1 LTLPR
6 TIHGMTQSH
15 AMNFKQNL
23 THQSS
28 YFIFINSL
36 TIMIEALQKTLI
48 LLLLIGLG
56 LALRSKIKNKTEI
69 SGIKEIILS
78 IALPATVFIAL
89 MGIKMSFS
97 LLIYPILILAFNF
110 FIFLLTPKILPIFG
124 IEKDSSSGR
133 TLTMLLPSLA
143 PGLSSFPFINEF
155 LGDDSLALAAMGDV
169 GNKFFALN
177 FLYFVAMGM
186 YLKNNHTDTP
196 DEKGKVKSLLLSLV
210 KEPIN
215 IIMLLAIIFL
225 SFGLNMTSLPTV
237 VSELFTRA
245 SSLMTPLVLIY
256 IGMAVQLKEGK
267 IKLVSSILL
276 FRAGVTLLFS
286 TLIITI
292 FNISEPKMVLLAVVV
307 PLSSCSF
314 WPFAH
319 ISGINL
325 KEDNKELSKDR
336 RTFDMNLAVLILAFS
351 LPLSTILV
359 MGILASGEFFAHTS
373 TLLIFGLFLTGL
385 GLAPHLV
392 KKPFIKFSKA

>member
-1 LTLPR
+1 
-6 TIHGMTQSH
+6 
-15 AMNFKQNL
+15 
-23 THQSS
+23 
-28 YFIFINSL
+28 
-36 TIMIEALQKTLI
+36 MIEALQKTLI

-110 FIFLLTPKILPIFG
+110 FIFFLTPVILPVFG
-124 IEKDSSSGR
+124 IEKNSSAGR

-155 LGDDSLALAAMGDV
+155 LGDDSLALAAMGDI

-186 YLKNNHTDTP
+186 YLKNNHAELS
-196 DEKGKVKSLLLSLV
+196 DEKGKVKSLLLSLI

-225 SFGLNMTSLPTV
+225 SFGLNMTSLPTA

-256 IGMAVQLKEGK
+256 IGMAVQFKEGK

-286 TLIITI
+286 VLIITI

-319 ISGINL
+319 ISGVNL
-325 KEDNKELSKDR
+325 KEDNNELSKER

-359 MGILASGEFFAHTS
+359 MGILASGEFFAHTT
-373 TLLIFGLFLTGL
+373 TLLIFGLILTGF
-385 GLAPHLV
+385 GLAPHLF
-392 KKPFIKFSKA
+392 KKPFFKFSKA

>member
-1 LTLPR
+1 
-6 TIHGMTQSH
+6 
-15 AMNFKQNL
+15 
-23 THQSS
+23 
-28 YFIFINSL
+28 
-36 TIMIEALQKTLI
+36 MIEALQKTLI

-110 FIFLLTPKILPIFG
+110 FIFFLTPVILPVFG
-124 IEKDSSSGR
+124 IEKNSSAGR

-155 LGDDSLALAAMGDV
+155 LGDDSLALAAMGDI

-186 YLKNNHTDTP
+186 YLKNNHAELS
-196 DEKGKVKSLLLSLV
+196 DEKGKMKSLLLSLV

-225 SFGLNMTSLPTV
+225 SFGLNMTSLPTA

-256 IGMAVQLKEGK
+256 IGMAVQFKEGK

-286 TLIITI
+286 VLIITI

-319 ISGINL
+319 ISGVNL
-325 KEDNKELSKDR
+325 KEDNNELSKER

-359 MGILASGEFFAHTS
+359 MGILASGEFFAHTT
-373 TLLIFGLFLTGL
+373 TLLIFGLILTGF
-385 GLAPHLV
+385 GLAPHLF
-392 KKPFIKFSKA
+392 KKPFLKFSKA